1 MSNITS
7 NTSLRRFAHRAR
19 RLWIAE
25 ALLVAAILAFG
36 GFTLLSD
43 ARATPSDLLAGFNDL
58 VSR

>member
-7 NTSLRRFAHRAR
+7 NTSLRRFAYRAR

-43 ARATPSDLLAGFNDL
+43 ARATPADLLSGVTDF